1 MKRLVFAFAAL
12 VFPLAAAAQEATLNG
27 TVTDSTGSVL
37 PGVTV
42 QALHDASGNTFM
54 AVTDGRGAFQ
64 LPVRVGTYR
73 ITVQLQGFTTV
84 TQSGVEVLV
93 GQTATV
99 NVQMS
104 PSTLAETI
112 TVTGESPLVETTSS
126 KVSGNIDPR
135 QITEL
140 PSQGRNWMSLALL
153 APGNRTNAQGA
164 TPVQDRGD
172 VREFQLNVDGL
183 QVTSNLGTGNQARY
197 SNDSI
202 QEFEFI
208 SNRFDATQ
216 GRSSGVQV
224 NAITKSG
231 TNNLSGS
238 LVGNFRNSAWNAQD
252 PVLNRVLP
260 YSNQQISGTLG
271 GPIIQNKLH
280 YFGNYEYEHQPLTSI
295 WQTPYPA
302 FNIELEGTRSVK
314 LGGVR
319 GDYELSSNTR
329 LMGKVNHTILNEPF
343 GPGTANHP
351 SGTNANEEKS
361 TDVIGQ
367 FTQVLSNRALNEFRA
382 GYAAYG
388 IEQVSLTSWS
398 QHWQAPNGISTDGP
412 NITLRGFQTGRN
424 NNLPRF
430 RDQSVY
436 TFRDNF
442 SMFFDAAGR
451 HDVKAGGEY
460 LHLLDNTRNCNRCG
474 GVITANNG
482 PVPANVEQ
490 ILADAF
496 NADTWAL
503 NQLSSITSNYQ
514 VGVTD
519 ESAFLTPLYMWK
531 YGAWLQ
537 DDWRIGSRLTV
548 NLGLRYDLIWN
559 AFAQNV
565 EFPPFAMPDRPQD
578 ANNVQPRVGFAYQLS
593 DRTVVRGGSGLYYN
607 DILNTNVLW
616 PQSPL
621 TIAVIRVNNDGR
633 PDFASNPFNG
643 PLPTYEQA
651 LQRFCNV
658 NLRPGCLLRDLQEQA
673 PIPDYAHVTHSWQTS
688 IGVQHQ
694 FGTRTAVDINYV
706 NIRSRDEK
714 SIQDNVN
721 ITFDPATGNPWPYS
735 DVAHRAFPT
744 YGVVGMIPHTGQS
757 DYHGLQTSVTK
768 RMSDNW
774 QGTLTYTLAGL
785 WDQDPQPISGF
796 TEVPFP
802 VAKDLG
808 GERSLAE
815 GDQRHRL
822 VFNGIWEVGKG
833 FQLSGI
839 YFYGSGQRS
848 QIVCGCDARGLQI
861 ASVDRMRLDGTI
873 IPRQSFVGEPIHRVE
888 MRVQQRVRIGDRASL
903 SGFAEVFNLF
913 NHDNFG
919 AYNLTETSPTFGQP
933 IASPNLSYAARTV
946 QLGFRFQF

>member
-1 MKRLVFAFAAL
+1 
-12 VFPLAAAAQEATLNG
+12 
-27 TVTDSTGSVL
+27 
-37 PGVTV
+37 
-42 QALHDASGNTFM
+42 
-54 AVTDGRGAFQ
+54 
-64 LPVRVGTYR
+64 
-73 ITVQLQGFTTV
+73 
-84 TQSGVEVLV
+84 
-93 GQTATV
+93 
-99 NVQMS
+99 
-104 PSTLAETI
+104 
-112 TVTGESPLVETTSS
+112 
-126 KVSGNIDPR
+126 
-135 QITEL
+135 
-140 PSQGRNWMSLALL
+140 
-153 APGNRTNAQGA
+153 
-164 TPVQDRGD
+164 
-172 VREFQLNVDGL
+172 
-183 QVTSNLGTGNQARY
+183 
-197 SNDSI
+197 
-202 QEFEFI
+202 
-208 SNRFDATQ
+208 
-216 GRSSGVQV
+216 
-224 NAITKSG
+224 
-231 TNNLSGS
+231 
-238 LVGNFRNSAWNAQD
+238 
-252 PVLNRVLP
+252 
-260 YSNQQISGTLG
+260 
-271 GPIIQNKLH
+271 
-280 YFGNYEYEHQPLTSI
+280 
-295 WQTPYPA
+295 
-302 FNIELEGTRSVK
+302 
-314 LGGVR
+314 
-319 GDYELSSNTR
+319 
-329 LMGKVNHTILNEPF
+329 MGKVNHTILHEPF

-398 QHWQAPNGISTDGP
+398 NHWQSSNGINTDGP
-412 NITLRGFQTGRN
+412 NITFRGFQTGRN